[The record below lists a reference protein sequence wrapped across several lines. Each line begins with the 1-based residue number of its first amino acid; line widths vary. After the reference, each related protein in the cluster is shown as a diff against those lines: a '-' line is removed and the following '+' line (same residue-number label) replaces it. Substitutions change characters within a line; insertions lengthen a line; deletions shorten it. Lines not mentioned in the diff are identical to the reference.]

1 MFTIEVGVKALLHYS
16 NLSRNLSCNGKKNDF
31 RIALQGML
39 HQAICFM
46 QLAMIIIKNSIKTV
60 SAHVWRHIVSQK
72 SIGNHSVYK
81 HCETSYKW
89 DVQLVLQQNLC
100 CETNCIV

>member
-1 MFTIEVGVKALLHYS
+1 
-16 NLSRNLSCNGKKNDF
+16 LSCNVKKNDF

-39 HQAICFM
+39 HQAICSM

-60 SAHVWRHIVSQK
+60 SANVWRHIVSQK

-81 HCETSYKW
+81 HCETSCKR
-89 DVQLVLQQNLC
+89 DVQLK
-100 CETNCIV
+100 